1 MNTLILLL
9 FCLGALVLLA
19 LLFFTPYFYFIPK
32 AALAAIIIAAVVFM
46 VEIKVVKPMW
56 RSKSNFL
63 LILNAMIALL
73 IQLLI
78 YISESDLIPGIGT
91 FIACLAL
98 PLEIGILFGIGL
110 NMVFILY
117 HAARPKISVETLTV
131 IKKPYCLE
139 KYLFVFNLDSFFF
152 LDTRWC

>member
-1 MNTLILLL
+1 
-9 FCLGALVLLA
+9 
-19 LLFFTPYFYFIPK
+19 
-32 AALAAIIIAAVVFM
+32 M